1 MAAMECAHPGSRRLK
16 SRHRV
21 LLLMM
26 ALAVITF
33 LDRIAISVAGP
44 RIQKDL
50 HIAPERWGWVLGAFV
65 LAYGL
70 FEIPSGALG
79 DRLGQRSVLSRIVL
93 WWSAFTCMTGAAS
106 SFPILLITR
115 FLFGAGEAGAYP
127 NMAAALARWF
137 PASERARTQGY
148 IWGASRLGGALAP
161 LVVVPLQA
169 AVGWRV
175 AFVILGAVGAVWVLC
190 WRTWYRDD
198 GTAGSVEP
206 HPPVPW
212 KHLLHQRQ
220 IWILFAMYWCYAW
233 GSWFYFGWFPVYLVN
248 GAGFSEAQMGIFTA
262 LPFLLGAAGNVLGG
276 FLCDRF
282 AVRFGLKT
290 GRRLIGCVSLT
301 VSALLMV
308 AMTLTHNKAAILALS
323 SLGFGV
329 ADLMLPSAWAICLDI
344 GGKHVGTVSGIMNS
358 AGQLGGFVCAVLF
371 GYAVQATGNY
381 QTPVWIVAALVLI
394 AALLFSRIDPTVT
407 VDRVVNKSRCPV

>member
-44 RIQKDL
+44 RIQKEL

-175 AFVILGAVGAVWVLC
+175 AFVILGAAGAVWVLC

-301 VSALLMV
+301 VSALLMI

-329 ADLMLPSAWAICLDI
+329 ADLMLPAAWAICLDI